1 MYYFIMVLIVIVSL
15 LLVGVVMIQNSKG
28 GGLASDFSSSNQ
40 IVGVKR
46 TGDFLEKATWGLAIM
61 LICFS
66 LVSNFFIDREVV
78 EQGSAIQELVD
89 EAPMAEPASNFPSG
103 GDAPVQ

>member
-1 MYYFIMVLIVIVSL
+1 MYYFLMVLIVIVCL
-15 LLVGVVMIQNSKG
+15 LLVAVVLIQNSKG

-61 LICFS
+61 LIGFS
-66 LVSNFFIDREVV
+66 LVSNFFIDREVI
-78 EQGSAIQELVD
+78 EEGSAIQEQVD
-89 EAPMAEPASNFPSG
+89 DAPAAEPAADFPAG
-103 GDAPVQ
+103 GGE

>member
-15 LLVGVVMIQNSKG
+15 LLIGVVLIQNSKG

-78 EQGSAIQELVD
+78 EEGSAIQNLVD
-89 EAPMAEPASNFPSG
+89 EAPAAEPAADFP
-103 GDAPVQ
+103 AE